1 MATRQSIQ
9 NCLENCVETLNI
21 AQQQYDEASR
31 QEHYNDSTYI
41 DSQQLVQ
48 TALNE
53 VQLMAN
59 NSNDQQREQLNRMKI
74 QLEQMQHDMI
84 LLRH

>member
-1 MATRQSIQ
+1 MATRQSVDH
-9 NCLENCVETLNI
+9 CLQNCVEALNF
-21 AQQQYDEASR
+21 AKQQYEEASR

-41 DSQQLVQ
+41 DSQQLLQ

-53 VQLMAN
+53 LQMMAH
-59 NSNDQQREQLNRMKI
+59 NSNDQQREQLNRMKM